1 MKIKIRY
8 ENEYQTLEVENMELE
23 KWLNISISEEE
34 SQEVYEK
41 RVQDVIEERFNRPD
55 YNSWHKHDRHTGNAY
70 MKSKDGTVEVNTEE
84 AIMFRAAD
92 KTAFNS
98 SIDGVHNQLSL
109 VKKQN
114 LELLETVAVQNQQIA
129 EMKPKA
135 SYYDVVLNCKDLV
148 AISVIAKDY
157 GWTANHMNQY
167 LHEKGIQFKQGKKI
181 WLLYKEYAE
190 KGLTSTKT
198 HTYSGSDGSTHSRLH
213 TYWTQKGRLFIYD
226 LLKKDGIL
234 PIMEQE
240 D

>member
-55 YNSWHKHDRHTGNAY
+55 YNSWHKHDRHTSNAY

-84 AIMFRAAD
+84 VIMFRAAD

-190 KGLTSTKT
+190 MGLTSTKT
-198 HTYSGSDGSTHSRLH
+198 HTYSGSDGSTHSRSH

-240 D
+240 G

>member
-55 YNSWHKHDRHTGNAY
+55 YNSWHKYDRHTGNAY

-84 AIMFRAAD
+84 VIMFRAAD

-135 SYYDVVLNCKDLV
+135 SYYDVLLNCKDLV

-190 KGLTSTKT
+190 MGLTSTKT
-198 HTYSGSDGSTHSRLH
+198 HTYSGSDGLTHSRSH